1 MYRTLLKSKIHRAVV
16 TGSDLNYEG
25 SIAIDMALCREA
37 NLVEFEKV
45 DIYNINTGARFST
58 YVIPGSPGEI
68 SLNGAAA
75 RMVQPGDRIIIAS
88 YVQVKEEEL
97 NAFRPKVVLVD
108 DDNKSLQSAEEK
120 INQAV

>member
-25 SIAIDMALCREA
+25 SIAIDTQLWQPAD
-37 NLVEFEKV
+37 LVELEKV

-58 YVIPGSPGEI
+58 YVIPGKPGEI

-75 RMVQPGDRIIIAS
+75 RLVQPGDLIIIAS
-88 YVQVKEEEL
+88 YVQLANEEVK
-97 NAFRPKVVLVD
+97 NHRPSIVFVD
-108 DDNKSLQSAEEK
+108 SNNRIVPSGEP
-120 INQAV
+120 AVIEG